1 MEFWILIILGKL
13 ITDHMENFTV
23 TVKRMWALFFFAL
36 QDQPVWN
43 NINLMFILLS
53 CLLILNDMYIYR
65 YIYTQTHFKLL
76 LLFYSYLPWFEVYYK
91 LLNTLADYLTKELV
105 SSVFFPI
112 LKIVIK
118 YT

>member
-1 MEFWILIILGKL
+1 MIH
-13 ITDHMENFTV
+13 T
-23 TVKRMWALFFFAL
+23 
-36 QDQPVWN
+36 
-43 NINLMFILLS
+43 
-53 CLLILNDMYIYR
+53 
-65 YIYTQTHFKLL
+65 YIYTHIHRHIFKLLL

-112 LKIVIK
+112 LKIVVK